1 MYIENSLIPAHAQS
15 KMDCGKKSSVSAP
28 EFVWFLKKNKST
40 CIYKIPKFHFIMK
53 FISLYYSNHE
63 CSVYIYKMKW
73 LEESV

>member
-15 KMDCGKKSSVSAP
+15 KMNCGKKSSVSAP
-28 EFVWFLKKNKST
+28 EFVWFLKKNKS
-40 CIYKIPKFHFIMK
+40 IYKIPKFHFIMK